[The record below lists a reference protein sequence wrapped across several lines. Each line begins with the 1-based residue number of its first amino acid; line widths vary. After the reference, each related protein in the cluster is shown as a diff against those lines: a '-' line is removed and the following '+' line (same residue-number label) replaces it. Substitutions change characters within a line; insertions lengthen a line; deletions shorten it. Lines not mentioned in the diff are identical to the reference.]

1 MENKKTLE
9 ISVNK
14 RNLIWFKFKLF
25 LIENLPN
32 FEMFLIFMA
41 GNKLGA
47 FLSNKYILFNNI
59 NK

>member
-9 ISVNK
+9 ISLNK

-32 FEMFLIFMA
+32 LEMFLIFMA
-41 GNKLGA
+41 GNKLGS

>member
-9 ISVNK
+9 ISLNK

-41 GNKLGA
+41 GNKLGSL
-47 FLSNKYILFNNI
+47 LSNKYILFNNI